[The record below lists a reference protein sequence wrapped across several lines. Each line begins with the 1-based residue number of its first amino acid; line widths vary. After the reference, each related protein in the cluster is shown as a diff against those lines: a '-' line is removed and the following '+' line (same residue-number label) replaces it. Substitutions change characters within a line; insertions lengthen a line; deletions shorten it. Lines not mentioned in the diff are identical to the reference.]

1 MAKAGRPKK
10 RVTETKIN
18 NTPVKQADIKIV
30 ADDNIKTEIVK
41 SVEPDNNNIKL
52 ETSESFIED
61 LPKIVAATDDIPD
74 SVIEKSVSE
83 VPNDKTTNPYVKEE
97 VISEKKTVTENKKG
111 LEYPASVVPIIN
123 RLKRQPGYSGL
134 SDMALIRIASSK
146 LRSRYFFS

>member
-10 RVTETKIN
+10 RVAETKIN
-18 NTPVKQADIKIV
+18 TAVKQTDIKIV
-30 ADDNIKTEIVK
+30 SDNDCKNETAK
-41 SVEPDNNNIKL
+41 SVEPDNNIKL

-61 LPKIVAATDDIPD
+61 LPKIVVATDDIPE

-83 VPNDKTTNPYVKEE
+83 VPDDKTTNSYVKEE
-97 VISEKKTVTENKKG
+97 AISEKKVVTENKKG

>member
-10 RVTETKIN
+10 RVAETKIN
-18 NTPVKQADIKIV
+18 NSPAKQAETKIV
-30 ADDNIKTEIVK
+30 ADNDCKNETTKAAE
-41 SVEPDNNNIKL
+41 SDNNIKL

-61 LPKIVAATDDIPD
+61 LPRIVIETDDIPET
-74 SVIEKSVSE
+74 VIEKSVSE

-97 VISEKKTVTENKKG
+97 VVPEKTTVTEYKKG

>member
-18 NTPVKQADIKIV
+18 NTPVKQADTKIV
-30 ADDNIKTEIVK
+30 TDDHKNETVK
-41 SVEPDNNNIKL
+41 SVEPDNNINL

-61 LPKIVAATDDIPD
+61 LSKIVVATDDIPE

-83 VPNDKTTNPYVKEE
+83 VPDNKTTNPYVKKE
-97 VISEKKTVTENKKG
+97 VISEKKTVTENKRG

-123 RLKRQPGYSGL
+123 TLKRQPGYSGL